1 MVAAVEGQGLGGRA
15 LAAPGWSTE
24 AGGSRPLHKYH
35 NQRDWCL
42 GRSLGFLLVQDI
54 AVLR

>member
-24 AGGSRPLHKYH
+24 AGGSRPLLASASV
-35 NQRDWCL
+35 QRQL
-42 GRSLGFLLVQDI
+42 QPILKITTSV
-54 AVLR
+54 

>member
-24 AGGSRPLHKYH
+24 AGGSRPLH